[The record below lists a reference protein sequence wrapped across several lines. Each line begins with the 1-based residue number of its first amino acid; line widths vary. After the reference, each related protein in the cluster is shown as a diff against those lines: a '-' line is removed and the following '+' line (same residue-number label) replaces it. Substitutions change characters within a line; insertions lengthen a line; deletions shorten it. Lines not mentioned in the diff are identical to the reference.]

1 VAFVGEVTVT
11 ETTLDV
17 TADASGLAANAL
29 IAAAKVAPFC
39 RYLAR
44 WSVGVEE
51 LKNASQLVLIAA
63 SAEAE
68 PLPAGELAALL
79 AGAAVVDVV
88 ELGLGEPLLEQA
100 VIATA
105 SARPSAG
112 PRKIRRAM

>member
-1 VAFVGEVTVT
+1 VGEFSVT
-11 ETTLDV
+11 ESTLDV

-51 LKNASQLVLIAA
+51 LKNASQLFLIAA
-63 SAEAE
+63 SDEAE
-68 PLPAGELAALL
+68 PPPAGELAALA
-79 AGAAVVDVV
+79 AGAAGVDEAAL
-88 ELGLGEPLLEQA
+88 ELDEPLLEQA

-112 PRKIRRAM
+112 ARKIRRAM

>member
-1 VAFVGEVTVT
+1 VAFVGEFTVT
-11 ETTLDV
+11 ESTLDV

-29 IAAAKVAPFC
+29 IAVEKVSPFC

-51 LKNASQLVLIAA
+51 LKNASQLVFIAA

-68 PLPAGELAALL
+68 PPPPAAALL
-79 AGAAVVDVV
+79 AGAAGVDAAGL
-88 ELGLGEPLLEQA
+88 ELEELLLEQA

-112 PRKIRRAM
+112 ARKIRRAM

>member
-1 VAFVGEVTVT
+1 VGEFSVT
-11 ETTLDV
+11 ESTLDV

-29 IAAAKVAPFC
+29 IAAAKVAPRC

-63 SAEAE
+63 SDEAE
-68 PLPAGELAALL
+68 PPPAGELDALL
-79 AGAAVVDVV
+79 AGPAGVDAAAL
-88 ELGLGEPLLEQA
+88 ELEELLLEQA

-112 PRKIRRAM
+112 ARKIRRAM